1 MAKEPKK
8 TKKAPRK
15 FTKDYQGGRK
25 RLKDVDKSGK
35 RDFGDTFLGDLLGM
49 DKGNKLGVQASNFIS
64 SLKGERRESSKKT
77 KPKSPIKKTGSG
89 LLPAGE
95 PKSGVTTTKLPPAA
109 KPVIKKPKPADP
121 PRRGGPQVKTDP
133 KPVPSTTER
142 QKQAFKKFTSKQW
155 ENMSKEERREND
167 LPVSITSLGAGKYRN
182 FKFKDGTSP
191 LDFMRQLKRMVN
203 MNKGGSVAK
212 KSGYAAG
219 GMPMVMK
226 GGVKVPAFAAD
237 GKGKMNMGG
246 MAAKKK
252 PAAKKMMAGGMAA
265 KKKSPVAKKMMGGG
279 MAKKSGY
286 MYGGMAKKKM
296 KK

>member
-15 FTKDYQGGRK
+15 FTKEFQGGRK
-25 RLKDVDKSGK
+25 RLKDVDKSGN

-49 DKGNKLGVQASNFIS
+49 DKGNKLGVQGAGLIR
-64 SLKGERRESSKKT
+64 SLKGVRRESPKKT

-89 LLPAGE
+89 LLPANE
-95 PKSGVTTTKLPPAA
+95 PKSGVTTTKLPPAKKLKLGPPGSA
-109 KPVIKKPKPADP
+109 RPAPKKPDPKPDPKPA
-121 PRRGGPQVKTDP
+121 
-133 KPVPSTTER
+133 PSTAER

-191 LDFMRQLKRMVN
+191 LDFMRQLKRGLGL
-203 MNKGGSVAK
+203 NKGGSVAK

-219 GMPMVMK
+219 GM
-226 GGVKVPAFAAD
+226 
-237 GKGKMNMGG
+237 
-246 MAAKKK
+246 
-252 PAAKKMMAGGMAA
+252 AA
-265 KKKSPVAKKMMGGG
+265 KKKSPVAKKMMAGG

>member
-25 RLKDVDKSGK
+25 RLKDVDKSGN

-49 DKGNKLGVQASNFIS
+49 DKGNKLGVQGAGLIR
-64 SLKGERRESSKKT
+64 SLKGVRRESPKTT

-133 KPVPSTTER
+133 KPVPSTAER

-252 PAAKKMMAGGMAA
+252 
-265 KKKSPVAKKMMGGG
+265 SPVAKKMMGGG